1 MKKTVLFFL
10 FAIVCLAAEWV
21 DLAAVHRIRVE
32 AMERSKVADHVFY
45 LSDYFGSRVT
55 NSSGFRKAAE
65 WAEKRL
71 REYGLV
77 NVHKEQWGPFGRA
90 WENEFFSA
98 HLVEPNYQPLAGFAL
113 AYTASTPGAVTAE
126 AVLAPMATEAD
137 LEKHRGTLKGKVV
150 LLDAMRSPDQAPPTT
165 RAVLRSGRY
174 TEEDLQRIALAPEPL
189 LERPQ
194 VDFARQREFRAKLA
208 AYLRDEGVLAAIS
221 HGRMGSSGTIFGA
234 GGGSHDPKIP
244 LAPPM
249 AVIAVEQYNRICRL
263 LARKVPVKIQLEIR
277 NKVSEDS
284 LDSFNLIGEIP
295 GDRKR
300 DEVVML
306 GAHLDSWQ
314 GGTGATDN
322 TAGSAVVIETVRILK
337 ALNLK
342 MDRTVRVALWSAEEQ
357 GLLGSRAYVTAHFA
371 DRDTM
376 QLKPEH
382 AKLAAYFNFDNG
394 SGRIR
399 GIYLQNN
406 DMVRPVFE
414 EWLKPFRDMGAAT
427 VAIRNTTG
435 TDHLSFDAVGLPGF
449 QFIQDPLDYNTKTH
463 HSNMDVVDY
472 LKVEDLMQASAIMAS
487 FVYHAATRPDGLPR
501 KPLPEPRSQARGQAQ

>member
-1 MKKTVLFFL
+1 VKKTILLSLLAV
-10 FAIVCLAAEWV
+10 ACLAAEWV
-21 DLAAVHRIRVE
+21 DLATVHRIRVE
-32 AMERSKVADHVFY
+32 ATERSKVGDHLFY
-45 LSDYFGSRVT
+45 LSDYFGPRVT

-65 WAEKRL
+65 WVVKRL
-71 REYGLV
+71 GEYGLV
-77 NVHKEQWGPFGRA
+77 NVHEEPWGPFGRA

-98 HLVEPNYQPLAGFAL
+98 HVVEPNYASLSGFAL
-113 AYTASTPGAVTAE
+113 AYTASTPSAVTAE
-126 AVLAPMATEAD
+126 AVLAPLTTDAD
-137 LEKHRGTLKGKVV
+137 LEKFKGKLKGKVV
-150 LLDAMRSPDQAPPTT
+150 LLDALRPPDQPPPTT
-165 RAVLRSGRY
+165 RTLLRSGRY
-174 TEEDLQRIALAPEPL
+174 TDEDLQRIALAPEPVP
-189 LERPQ
+189 ERPP

-208 AYLRDEGVLAAIS
+208 AFLRDEGVVAAIT
-221 HGRMGSSGTIFGA
+221 HGRMGNSGTIFGA
-234 GGGSHDPKIP
+234 GGGSHDPKTP

-263 LARKVPVKIQLEIR
+263 LAKKVPVKIQLEIR

-284 LDSFNLIGEIP
+284 LDSFNVIGEIP
-295 GDRKR
+295 GGQKR

-322 TAGSAVVIETVRILK
+322 AAGSAVVIEAVRILK

-382 AKLAAYFNFDNG
+382 AKLAAYFNLDNG
-394 SGRIR
+394 SGKIR

-406 DMVRPVFE
+406 DMLRPVFE
-414 EWLKPFRDMGAAT
+414 EWLKPFRDMGAAAVT
-427 VAIRNTTG
+427 IRNTTG

-472 LKVEDLMQASAIMAS
+472 VKIEDLMQASAVMAS
-487 FVYHAATRPDGLPR
+487 FVYHAATRPDPLPR
-501 KPLPEPRSQARGQAQ
+501 KPLPEPRNQPRRQTQ